1 MLTVQETLKL
11 VDLNELINSYAMK
24 VFSVTNTLFTIPDNI
39 TFREYIDEKKNNAS
53 IIINNLLN
61 AEIREES
68 DAILLVCHRF
78 DDDTGD
84 IAFELVEAEDISAD
98 DWKNRAQGYC
108 YMAEPFWQIASYK
121 IADTYLTQRNLIE
134 LLTDVLYEA
143 SWFGPNQERRE
154 SFIESLEESAKNL
167 DEAKPIS
174 HLFEIIEEE
183 TGWTPE
189 IRDPE
194 EKEKEKK
201 LYEKVGEY
209 NRYCFLR
216 EVEKLRQSLNIF

>member
-39 TFREYIDEKKNNAS
+39 TFREYIDEKKNSAS

-84 IAFELVEAEDISAD
+84 IAFELVETEDISAD

-108 YMAEPFWQIASYK
+108 YMAEPFERIASYK

-194 EKEKEKK
+194 EKAKEEELNK
-201 LYEKVGEY
+201 KVGEY